1 MALVA
6 PGLLELVGIIHPS
19 CRLALFPGGTVP
31 RRYPASLLLFAM
43 VCLVVSSASPE
54 RALAQCPPAACVG
67 TPAYLNFEALAP
79 GTAVEGLG
87 AVHPDLRITSVAWP
101 FGPTCTLGT
110 AAAIEEGVS
119 TPFASYGTAG
129 SYPNGCLNGIR
140 GFGDSQG
147 CVLDYDYTFAP
158 GVSVSCFSVRMVDY
172 GDLFPFGGTTHTV
185 TLSAYNASS
194 TLLSQ
199 DVLTMLGP
207 VDLVTGDACTAQLTE
222 PGNRLFTVT
231 GTGIVRVTLRF
242 DAFPDPNV
250 GFDDI
255 SFCEEAVATS
265 GQRHSWGELK
275 THYRD

>member
-1 MALVA
+1 M
-6 PGLLELVGIIHPS
+6 PRPH
-19 CRLALFPGGTVP
+19 LAD
-31 RRYPASLLLFAM
+31 SLLFTLA
-43 VCLVVSSASPE
+43 CLVCSQLSPA
-54 RALAQCPPAACVG
+54 RALAQCSPAACAG
-67 TPAYLNFEALAP
+67 THAYLSFESLTP

-87 AVHPDLRITSVAWP
+87 AVHPDFRITSVAWP

-110 AAAIEEGVS
+110 AATIEEGVT
-119 TPFASYGTAG
+119 TPFAAYGTAG
-129 SYPNGCLNGIR
+129 SFANGCLNGIR

-158 GVSVSCFSVRMVDY
+158 GVTVSCFSIRMLDY

-255 SFCEEAVATS
+255 SFCETS
-265 GQRHSWGELK
+265 LPTSDVHRSWGEIK